1 MKDLRLNKKDT
12 MFYCE

>member
-1 MKDLRLNKKDT
+1 MKDLRLNKRDT